1 MGDLFNEIV
10 IFLEEYYVYAISVGL
25 IIVLMLIGF
34 LASKRKTRKSQS
46 TDESMANINDVTT
59 GSINDVANVLQSDV
73 MQPVDVVTFV
83 EDTNVAQ
90 NNDATSNT
98 ETVDVVPAAVVESPT
113 IEPVAPV
120 VTPVSSITNDDAM
133 TTSNAT
139 IETPVAGEDK
149 ILEEITPVNEDKFDK
164 TEIIDFSSLM
174 PEMSNETVHE
184 DIKPFVID
192 NSQYADSNNI
202 LNGETSI
209 DETPKV

>member
-25 IIVLMLIGF
+25 IIILMLIGF
-34 LASKRKTRKSQS
+34 LASKRKARKNHAA
-46 TDESMANINDVTT
+46 DESMANINDVTT
-59 GSINDVANVLQSDV
+59 GSINDVANALQSDV
-73 MQPVDVVTFV
+73 MQPVDVVTFA
-83 EDTNVAQ
+83 EDTNVAE

-98 ETVDVVPAAVVESPT
+98 ETVDVAPATVVESPT

-139 IETPVAGEDK
+139 IEIPVAGENK
-149 ILEEITPVNEDKFDK
+149 VLEEITPVNEEKFDK
-164 TEIIDFSSLM
+164 TEIIDFSSLI
-174 PEMSNETVHE
+174 PEISSETVHE
-184 DIKPFVID
+184 DIKPFVVD

-202 LNGETSI
+202 LNGETSV
-209 DETPKV
+209 DETPRV